1 MARAAKALGGP
12 LPALVLMTDDAR
24 LDDPLAAA
32 HALPKGSMVVA
43 RARHGLEPLARA
55 LLKMRCTVLI
65 AGDPLLA
72 VRLGAH
78 GIHLPEARAGEAAYW
93 CARFPD
99 MLITASAHSLH
110 ALARDH
116 VDAFFLSPV
125 FETKS
130 HPGRA
135 ALGAAR
141 ANLMA
146 RQARVPVYALGG
158 IDARKAALLSGF
170 RGIAAIGALVA

>member
-1 MARAAKALGGP
+1 LARAAKALGGP
-12 LPALVLMTDDAR
+12 LPALVLMTDDSR
-24 LDDPLAAA
+24 LRDPLAAA
-32 HALPKGSMVVA
+32 RALPKGSMVVA

-55 LLKMRCTVLI
+55 LLKARCTVLV

-78 GIHLPEARAGEAAYW
+78 GIHLPQARAGEAAHW
-93 CARFPD
+93 RARYPD
-99 MLITASAHSLH
+99 MLITASAHSLR
-110 ALARDH
+110 ALGREH

-125 FETKS
+125 FETES

-135 ALGAAR
+135 SLGAVR

-146 RQARVPVYALGG
+146 RQVRVPVYALGG
-158 IDARKAALLSGF
+158 IDARPVARLSGF
-170 RGIAAIGALVA
+170 LGIAAIGALRA